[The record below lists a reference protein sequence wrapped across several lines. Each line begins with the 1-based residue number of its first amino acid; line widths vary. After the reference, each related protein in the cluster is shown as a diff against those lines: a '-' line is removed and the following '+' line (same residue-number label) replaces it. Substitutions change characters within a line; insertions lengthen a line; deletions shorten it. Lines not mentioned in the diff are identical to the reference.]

1 MKPLDY
7 ICEVPSSYADG
18 IAERSVYLT
27 FDDGPNSFF
36 TPQILDVLAQH
47 RVPATFFVIGAYAAE
62 HPELVRRMAAN
73 GHGIANHT
81 TTHAD
86 LSRCGPAEVER
97 EIVEANRVIRMA
109 SRQAVVRYFRAPYG
123 IWTEEVI
130 AASAGAA
137 LAPVHWSID
146 PRDWSGPGVDAIVD
160 RVLADIRP
168 GAIVLLHDGCA
179 PDELQPGNQAS
190 LRDQTVTAL
199 SRLIP
204 ELHGRGFVIR
214 SLAQHP

>member
-7 ICEVPSSYADG
+7 ICEGQSDNADG
-18 IAERSVYLT
+18 TAERSVYLT

-36 TPQILDVLAQH
+36 TPQILNVLAQH
-47 RVPATFFVIGAYAAE
+47 QVTATFFVVGAYAADE
-62 HPELVRRMAAN
+62 PELVRRIITD

-81 TTHAD
+81 MTHPD
-86 LSRCGPAEVER
+86 LAKCGSVEVDCQ
-97 EIVEANRVIRMA
+97 IVEANRVIGMA
-109 SRQAVVRYFRAPYG
+109 CPQAMVRYFRAPYG

-146 PRDWSGPGVDAIVD
+146 PRDWSRPGVDAIVD

-214 SLAQHP
+214 SLPQHP

>member
-7 ICEVPSSYADG
+7 ICEGQSDADG

-36 TPQILDVLAQH
+36 TPQILNVLAQH
-47 RVPATFFVIGAYAAE
+47 QVPATFFVVGAHAAHE
-62 HPELVRRMAAN
+62 PELVRRIITD

-81 TTHAD
+81 MTHPD
-86 LSRCGPAEVER
+86 LAKCGPVEVDR
-97 EIVEANRVIRMA
+97 EIVEANRVIGMA
-109 SRQAVVRYFRAPYG
+109 CPQAMVRYFRAPYG

-146 PRDWSGPGVDAIVD
+146 PRDWSRPGVDAIVD

-214 SLAQHP
+214 SLPQHP